1 MRGKTRWII
10 WIVIFLAVV
19 IGGAYILRNTDQ
31 GQQILARLPFGQDA
45 PDQQAGP
52 GQALSDG
59 VQRPT
64 MTPEELAEAAVAIQP
79 ASAIIGE
86 VSASGN
92 IALSDQRS
100 VVAEVEGSVTSIDVD
115 AGDLVARG
123 DLLILI
129 DPVDLER
136 AVQRAGLDVKTS
148 QNTLAQLMEE
158 TSDADIAVAEAN
170 LAEAQENLADVQAG
184 PSIEA
189 IAAARASVTSSWAKY
204 NELLAGSSDAQ
215 LIQLSADM
223 RKKEVV
229 LAEAQRAYDAI
240 AWRND
245 SAATAQ
251 AAELQDATIDYESAA
266 AAFEESTAPANTSD
280 LQSAYSSAQEAQSQ
294 LDDLLNSPTPAEIA
308 SAEATVVDAQAT
320 LDRLLEGPSETELE
334 EVRIALEKSLVD
346 LEEAHNNL
354 AKAYITAPLDGAVVG
369 VDTELGQRVGKGDA
383 VVLLTDPTALE
394 LTIQVAEIDIP
405 QVQIGQPASIAID
418 AFTGKT
424 YGGTVESISFTSD
437 SSSGLVNYPVTIQLD
452 KGENGENLA
461 GVLPGMTAVAT
472 LTNMDEAAADGW
484 LVPSNAIRDRGN
496 GSTVMVVVD
505 GQPSPVAVTTGAI
518 QGEWTVVYSPEL
530 AQGDMVMG
538 SVTSFIGDDEGGFR
552 GFGGGRPPG
561 GGAPS
566 GGGNR

>member
-31 GQQILARLPFGQDA
+31 GQQILTRLPFGQDA

-115 AGDLVARG
+115 VGDLVARG

-170 LAEAQENLADVQAG
+170 LAEALENLADVQAG

>member
-1 MRGKTRWII
+1 MLT
-10 WIVIFLAVV
+10 
-19 IGGAYILRNTDQ
+19 
-31 GQQILARLPFGQDA
+31 RLPFGQDEA
-45 PDQQAGP
+45 DQQART
-52 GQALSDG
+52 GQAIPDG
-59 VQRPT
+59 AERPT

-79 ASAIIGE
+79 ADSIIGE

-92 IALSDQRS
+92 IALADQRS
-100 VVAEVEGSVTSIDVD
+100 VVAEVEGAVAQIEVD
-115 AGDLVARG
+115 AGDLVERG
-123 DLLILI
+123 DLLVLL

-136 AVQRAGLDVKTS
+136 AVQRAELDVKTS
-148 QNTLAQLMEE
+148 QNDLAQLMEE
-158 TSDADIAVAEAN
+158 TDDADIAVAEAN

-184 PSIEA
+184 PSNES

-280 LQSAYSSAQEAQSQ
+280 LQSAYSSAQDAQSQ

-320 LDRLLEGPSETELE
+320 LDRLLEGPSETELA
-334 EVRIALEKSLVD
+334 EVHIALERSLVD
-346 LEEAHNNL
+346 LEEAHNDL

-369 VDTELGQRVGKGDA
+369 VDTELGRRVSKGDT

-452 KGENGENLA
+452 KGEDGENLN

-496 GSTVMVVVD
+496 GSTVMVIVD
-505 GQPSPVAVTTGAI
+505 GQPSPVSVTTGAI
-518 QGEWTVVYSPEL
+518 QGEWTVVYSPDL

-538 SVTSFIGDDEGGFR
+538 SVTSFIGEDDGGFR

-561 GGAPS
+561 GGAP